1 MKRNEVTVT
10 KRINMLQSKTATM
23 KTAFIIIMTLCAAIA
38 SAQGVDTETL
48 KSGPWRA
55 TDVEYINKNGGF
67 LRTTYTDSLCITD
80 ISLYEGS
87 DTLHVESYY
96 YLTDSRPKAFDMAM
110 VGKPA
115 RGRYIVISEVL
126 EAIEGK
132 FVVKWDDKTVCS
144 FEKK

>member
-1 MKRNEVTVT
+1 
-10 KRINMLQSKTATM
+10 M
-23 KTAFIIIMTLCAAIA
+23 KTAFTILMTLCAAIA

-55 TDVEYINKNGGF
+55 TDMEYLNKNGGF

-87 DTLHVESYY
+87 DTVHVESYY

-115 RGRYIVISEVL
+115 RGRYIVTNERRRTLADPTWFYKLIVREVF
-126 EAIEGK
+126 EAAEGW
-132 FVVKWDDKTVCS
+132 FVVRWDDKNVCT
-144 FEKK
+144 FEKM

>member
-1 MKRNEVTVT
+1 M
-10 KRINMLQSKTATM
+10 
-23 KTAFIIIMTLCAAIA
+23 
-38 SAQGVDTETL
+38 
-48 KSGPWRA
+48 
-55 TDVEYINKNGGF
+55 EYINKNGGF
-67 LRTTYTDSLCITD
+67 LHTTYTDSLCITD

-110 VGKPA
+110 VGKPT
-115 RGRYIVISEVL
+115 RGRYIVINERRRTLADPTWHYNLIVREVL
-126 EAIEGK
+126 EATEGK